1 MAVTLQC
8 GITVNSQDQQNNTSN
23 ITAWVNAVS
32 TYGSWNHLDS
42 YGSITFGGNAS
53 GTYQFD
59 AWFDADTTTRIYT
72 RTFDVAHNADG
83 SCYVSFSVAFNTNV
97 SAGTVY
103 GSASLTLPV
112 IPRGSV
118 CSISG
123 KLELG
128 SPITINT
135 NRQSSNFVH
144 TISWNWANHNG
155 IISQNV
161 TDSTVW
167 TPSLEI
173 MAPYLTNAA
182 EATCT
187 LTCVTRNS
195 QTGVQ
200 IGATTTTFTL
210 RIPDSVT
217 PYINSINVVDSKGY
231 TTNYG
236 AFIQNNSNVVVNT
249 SAYGRYGSTI
259 TKYDVSMDGLSVS
272 GSTPTAT
279 LGTPPLSGL
288 RTVTVKITDSRG
300 RVFYGYQSITV
311 SPYSLPTLSGT
322 DAYRWDADAGEE
334 SDESTTIRVD
344 VKINVSDPGNKT
356 INYAQVRIYGKLST
370 DDDYTQIAIQNC
382 PPPTYSFSAYI
393 NDISETVRYDI
404 RVVATDQ
411 FSNSAIWETRIYTA
425 QPVLDIRADGKA
437 AAFFG
442 VSNFDG
448 LKVAGDITI
457 GYTKGLYIESDAGEQ
472 QPLLEID
479 PNGIN
484 DRSIYHKHFALTNNH
499 FLQAELSSGLFTNLL
514 CVDATD
520 ITRMFWTQGG
530 LRGRVRSLLWSGSL
544 ASGGSALLPLL
555 PYFNMILVFPASQTR
570 VPIVFNRT
578 TPNDKN
584 TGSGTFLGAGGF
596 ASSDTIRVYA
606 GELSVSTGTTL
617 KISQFGY
624 FLNNNTTFVAD
635 SISRVEGIL

>member
-23 ITAWVNAVS
+23 ITAWVNAIS

-123 KLELG
+123 NLELG
-128 SPITINT
+128 AAITINT
-135 NRQSSNFVH
+135 NRASSQFVH
-144 TISWNWANHNG
+144 TIRWDWAGHNG

-161 TDSTVW
+161 TDSVVW

-173 MAPYLTNAA
+173 MAPYLTDAP

-187 LTCVTRNS
+187 ITCITRNS

-200 IGATTTTFTL
+200 IGATTTTFLL
-210 RIPDSVT
+210 RIPATTRPSIT
-217 PYINSINVVDSKGY
+217 SINVVDSKGY
-231 TTNYG
+231 ETKYG
-236 AFIQNNSNVVVNT
+236 NFVQNNSNIVVNT
-249 SAYGRYGSTI
+249 SAYGIYGSKI
-259 TKYDVSMDGLSVS
+259 ARYEVSMDGLRSD

-279 LGTPPLSGL
+279 LGAPPYYGL
-288 RTVTVKITDSRG
+288 RTVTVKVTDTRG
-300 RVFYGYQSITV
+300 RSFTATQRIGILQ
-311 SPYSLPTLSGT
+311 YSLPTLSGT

-344 VKINVSDPGNKT
+344 VKVNVTDPGDKT
-356 INYAQVRIYGKLST
+356 INYAQVKIFGKVST
-370 DDDYTQIAIQNC
+370 DDEYTQIAIQNC

-393 NDISETVRYDI
+393 EDISETIRYDI
-404 RVVATDQ
+404 LVQATDQ
-411 FSNSAIWETRIYTA
+411 FGITAIWQTRIYTA

-520 ITRMFWTQGG
+520 VTRMFWTQGG

-584 TGSGTFLGAGGF
+584 TGSATFLGAGGF